1 MKYIILILFGFSI
14 GYFSTKILLSK
25 KEPAQTIVT
34 ITCKEMDGYTE
45 DLQTGEKCLVK
56 WNECD
61 TTYNTK

>member
-1 MKYIILILFGFSI
+1 MKYVILILLGLTI
-14 GYFSTKILLSK
+14 GWLSTTVFLTKR
-25 KEPAQTIVT
+25 EPVQT

-45 DLQTGEKCLVK
+45 DLETGEKCLVK

>member
-1 MKYIILILFGFSI
+1 MKYVILFLLGITI
-14 GYFSTKILLSK
+14 GWLSTTVFLNNR
-25 KEPAQTIVT
+25 EPVQTIVT

-45 DLQTGEKCLVK
+45 DLDTGEKCLVK

>member
-1 MKYIILILFGFSI
+1 MKYIILFLFGFSI

-25 KEPAQTIVT
+25 KESVQTIVT

-45 DLQTGEKCLVK
+45 DLATGEKCLVI

-61 TTYNTK
+61 TIYKTK